1 MKLDHEVVIIGA
13 GISGIGAAIML
24 NKQGFNNLVIL
35 ERKNDI
41 GGTWRDNRY
50 PGVAVDIPSF
60 VYQYSFEPNPR
71 WSRMYAQGHEIFDY
85 LQHVVKKYDVNK
97 YIRFNTGVDKIE
109 FNKADNTWTTILKD
123 GSKLVSRYVIAATG
137 ILYDPIIPKI
147 AGQDTFKGESRHTI
161 NWDNTFDIKNKRIGI
176 IGTGATAVQVVPA
189 IAPDVKHL
197 YVFQRTPI
205 WLAPKDDF
213 VFSEKKKQEW
223 ESNPGEYRKKQK
235 KVESWIQ
242 RSTWA
247 IQNYKLISRFYKK
260 YSEIAPRENLKRQV
274 PDPELRAKL
283 TPNYLMGCK
292 RPAVSSNYYKTFLR
306 DNVSLEADGIE
317 RISENGIITKKGKE
331 IPLDIIVYS
340 TGFKTT
346 EKGNFPNFK
355 VIGTRIEELNEYW
368 DKNRYQSYQGVSVP
382 GFPNFFLTSGPYT
395 FGLNWYDMLETN
407 LHFIIRVMKKA
418 KEEGAPLVDVD
429 QKAHD
434 KHYKDLQKKALG
446 AVQLAP
452 ACSTSNSYYID
463 KNGEF
468 SLGAVYSPLYR
479 RIMAKIASLRG
490 YKFIKA
496 KA

>member
-1 MKLDHEVVIIGA
+1 MDHEVVIIGA

-24 NKQGFNNLVIL
+24 NKQGFNDLVIL

-60 VYQYSFEPNPR
+60 VYQFSFEPNTR
-71 WSRMYAQGHEIFDY
+71 WSRMYAQGHEIYDY
-85 LQHVVKKYDVNK
+85 IHHVAKKYDVNK
-97 YIRFNTGVDKIE
+97 YIRFNISVDKVE
-109 FNKADNTWTTILKD
+109 FSKENNTWTTYLKD

-147 AGQDTFKGESRHTI
+147 NGQDTFKGESRHTI
-161 NWDNTFDIKNKRIGI
+161 KWDKEFDEKIKNKRVGI

-189 IAPDVKHL
+189 IAPEVKHL

-205 WLAPKDDF
+205 WLAPKIDY
-213 VFSEKKKQEW
+213 VFSEEKKRAWEQNPAKYRSKQ
-223 ESNPGEYRKKQK
+223 RK
-235 KVESWIQ
+235 VARWIQ

-247 IQNYKLISRFYKK
+247 IQNYSLISRLYKK

-274 PDPELRAKL
+274 PDPELRKKL

-292 RPAVSSNYYKTFLR
+292 RPAVSSDYYKTFMHE
-306 DNVSLEADGIE
+306 NVSLVTEGID
-317 RISENGIITKKGKE
+317 RIIENGIATKDGKE
-331 IPLDIIVYS
+331 IPLDVIIYS

-355 VIGTRIEELNEYW
+355 VIGLRSEELNDFW

-407 LHFIIRVMKKA
+407 MHFIIRVMKKA
-418 KEEGAPLVDVD
+418 KESGATFVDVD
-429 QKAHD
+429 EKAHE
-434 KHYKDLQKKALG
+434 KHYKDLQRKALN

-468 SLGAVYSPLYR
+468 SLGAVYSPFYR
-479 RIMAKIASLRG
+479 KIMSRIASLRG
-490 YKFIKA
+490 YKFA
-496 KA
+496 KG